1 MDRIRNVSDV
11 SQARRWVMELFQNSR
26 DAAYEDQPVKIRI
39 ELKEN
44 ILSFS
49 HNGRPF
55 RVKDILSIINQ
66 VSSKSP
72 EDTSVGQ
79 FGTGFMTTYQ
89 LSETVDIQG
98 LIKDGELPCK
108 PFSVRLD
115 RRGTT
120 KEEILDDRIEELIQE
135 RQAARKARDFARADE
150 IRDTLAAQGI
160 ILEDTR
166 EGVKWKRA

>member
-1 MDRIRNVSDV
+1 MNYQALIEQNIETVYQTGIATKILQHMDRIRNVSDV

-66 VSSKSP
+66 VSSKTP
-72 EDTSVGQ
+72 GENLIGQ

-89 LSETVDIQG
+89 LSEEVEVQAV
-98 LIKDGELPCK
+98 LKDGH
-108 PFSVRLD
+108 
-115 RRGTT
+115 
-120 KEEILDDRIEELIQE
+120 
-135 RQAARKARDFARADE
+135 RQTCR
-150 IRDTLAAQGI
+150 
-160 ILEDTR
+160 
-166 EGVKWKRA
+166 